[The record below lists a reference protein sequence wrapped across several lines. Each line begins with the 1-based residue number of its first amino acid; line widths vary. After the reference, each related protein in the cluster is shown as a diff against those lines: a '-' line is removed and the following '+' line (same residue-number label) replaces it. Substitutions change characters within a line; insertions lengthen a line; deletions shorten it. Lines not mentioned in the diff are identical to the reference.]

1 MRQGL
6 SRPFWLALVIAA
18 FCVPLFIGLGRT
30 DVENDE
36 GIYSYAVDGILA
48 TGDWLNPL
56 ASPHDDVVFL
66 EKPPLKF
73 WIVAAPIRLGLLPHD
88 EFGLRF
94 WDALFGAIG
103 FLYVFVIGRRLA
115 GVVCGLIAVMV
126 LFVYEPLLFEHGL
139 RGNNME
145 APLFLCY
152 CGGVYHYIA
161 WATGDDLRGRWRH
174 VMAVWLYFFLG
185 FMTKFVAA
193 FFLPVLLGA
202 TSLLLP
208 SVRRRLVADLRL
220 WLSAAGLVVAL
231 SAPWFIYQHFK
242 SGGAVWTVMFGLHVL
257 TRFTSSLDVSHVHPW
272 HYYWVT
278 LWGALF
284 HMGTAWLAVA
294 GFVLLAVV
302 AWRERRVEAVTV
314 IAWLVV
320 PLTLMSIGT
329 SKLHHYLYP
338 FIPPAALAIGFGPGW
353 IARAGAGY
361 LIGSWKSSSGAS
373 PRAAAGPC
381 DPARAARPRDG
392 RGGACGRD
400 PGARQRHLAGRRRA
414 DHAQRPCR
422 AAAGDRPGSGDPC
435 RPRGDGGAADLPGRP
450 ADAGAADER
459 L

>member
-1 MRQGL
+1 M
-6 SRPFWLALVIAA
+6 
-18 FCVPLFIGLGRT
+18 
-30 DVENDE
+30 
-36 GIYSYAVDGILA
+36 DGILA

-174 VMAVWLYFFLG
+174 VMAVGLYFFLG

-278 LWGALF
+278 LWGALL
-284 HMGTAWLAVA
+284 HMGTAWLAA
-294 GFVLLAVV
+294 GGV
-302 AWRERRVEAVTV
+302 
-314 IAWLVV
+314 
-320 PLTLMSIGT
+320 
-329 SKLHHYLYP
+329 
-338 FIPPAALAIGFGPGW
+338 
-353 IARAGAGY
+353 RA
-361 LIGSWKSSSGAS
+361 
-373 PRAAAGPC
+373 P
-381 DPARAARPRDG
+381 
-392 RGGACGRD
+392 RGGRVA
-400 PGARQRHLAGRRRA
+400 
-414 DHAQRPCR
+414 
-422 AAAGDRPGSGDPC
+422 
-435 RPRGDGGAADLPGRP
+435 
-450 ADAGAADER
+450 
-459 L
+459 